1 MAMYFVQVPV
11 AGMVTSEGHKNALVV
26 SAVSTAEA
34 KLAAKAYMQWPS
46 DAAWA
51 AATVTALADVT
62 DTVGWRLRVEIDTA
76 AGVNLHTLTIAAV
89 TVGDFDSMGDLMAA
103 AGVTA
108 GLTSTYATPNLEM
121 STIGDGIGDHT
132 MRVSFLPP
140 TTWDDD
146 TIPFPSMI
154 STITH
159 EGIAGAI
166 LNVVLLDVI
175 APSVPYQVKN

>member
-1 MAMYFVQVPV
+1 
-11 AGMVTSEGHKNALVV
+11 
-26 SAVSTAEA
+26 
-34 KLAAKAYMQWPS
+34 MQWPS

-62 DTVGWRLRVEIDTA
+62 DTAGWRLRVEIDTA
-76 AGVNLHTLTIAAV
+76 AGVNLHTLTITAV

-103 AGVTA
+103 AGVAA
-108 GLTSTYATPNLEM
+108 GLTSTYSTPDLEM
-121 STIGDGIGDHT
+121 ATIGDGIGDHT
-132 MRVSFLPP
+132 MRVTYLPP
-140 TTWDDD
+140 ATWSDP
-146 TIPFPSMI
+146 TVEFPSMI

-175 APSVPYQVKN
+175 APSVPFQVIG